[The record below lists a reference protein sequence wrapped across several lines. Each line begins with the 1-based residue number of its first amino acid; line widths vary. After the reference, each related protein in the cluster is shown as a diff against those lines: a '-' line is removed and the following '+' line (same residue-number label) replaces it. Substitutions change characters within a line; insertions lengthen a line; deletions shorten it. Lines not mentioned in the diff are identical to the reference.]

1 MLVQPTPVGRPGA
14 DSVSELHRGQESI
27 MMHVARGQS
36 VADWVDLGRRWIP
49 ARVRYA
55 LQRVVSLSDLKL
67 RYFEQKN
74 PLASVLLSDDNRF
87 GSPCRVGIVRN
98 QAQYHGHYVAACLE
112 MGVPFR
118 VLDLAAVDWLEQVG
132 RSGCGILL
140 VWPDGFLSTWSQ
152 MTKDRVEVLENVRNL
167 PVVPSAREIWMYE
180 DKRRMT
186 YWLQASGV
194 PHPRTWVFYHR
205 AEADAFART
214 CELPV
219 VFKANF
225 GAGATGVRILRGRS
239 KLRSLV
245 QKVFEKGFV
254 ASGSDRRDR
263 QWGSVLLQEYLAD
276 VKEWRMVRIGDSFF
290 GHPKGRRGDFHSG
303 SGVALWDVPE
313 PRHLDL
319 LWDVTEKGSFR
330 SMDVD
335 LFETADGRLLVNELQ
350 TVFGASFS
358 IDQLRVDGRAGRFVR
373 APGKGGWL
381 FEEGDFARNACANE
395 RIRDAI
401 SRWPDGFG
409 RQAPGTGSL
418 SASDLASRAQ

>member
-1 MLVQPTPVGRPGA
+1 MCF
-14 DSVSELHRGQESI
+14 
-27 MMHVARGQS
+27 MARHS
-36 VADWVDLGRRWIP
+36 VADWVDLARRWIP

-55 LQRVVSLSDLKL
+55 LQRVISLSDLKL
-67 RYFEQKN
+67 QYFKQKN
-74 PLASVLLSDDNRF
+74 SLASVLSSDDDRL
-87 GSPCRVGIVRN
+87 GSPCCVGIVHN

-112 MGVPFR
+112 LGVPFR
-118 VLDLAAVDWLEQVG
+118 VIDLAAVDWLEQVK
-132 RSGCGILL
+132 RSGCGMLL
-140 VWPDGFLSTWSQ
+140 VWPDGFLTTWSQ
-152 MTKDRVEVLENVRNL
+152 MTKDRVEILERELSL
-167 PVVPSAREIWMYE
+167 PLVPSAREIWMYE
-180 DKRRMT
+180 DKRRMA
-186 YWLQASGV
+186 YWLQANGV
-194 PHPRTWVFYHR
+194 PHPRTWVFYQQ
-205 AEADAFART
+205 AEARAFART

-225 GAGATGVRILRGRS
+225 GAGATGVRILRERS
-239 KLRSLV
+239 KLRGLV
-245 QKVFEKGFV
+245 ERVFERGFV
-254 ASGSDRRDR
+254 PSGSDRRDR
-263 QWGSVLLQEYLAD
+263 QWGSVLLQEYLAN

-335 LFETADGRLLVNELQ
+335 LFETSDGRLLVNELQ
-350 TVFGASFS
+350 TVFGASIS
-358 IDQLRVDGRAGRFVR
+358 VDQLRVDGRPGRFVR
-373 APGKGGWL
+373 VPGRGGWV

-409 RQAPGTGSL
+409 RQASGAGSPPGF
-418 SASDLASRAQ
+418 DLASRAR